1 MIGNSYTAMTQRAL
15 RGILEADQE
24 VDGELVAYC
33 PGGKTLAEHAQD
45 PKVHALLTKQG
56 RWDVVVLQDQ
66 SQLPAYAMGGPR
78 DENLLKQL
86 DAGAP
91 VLIPRI
97 RKAQPKARIILF
109 ETWARH
115 RAPDK
120 AGTLK
125 HFEGDPRKMQ
135 LALNAAYR
143 RMVKNPGHWD
153 FSKFV
158 AIAPVGPAFEAWYE
172 KFGYQDARRKLH
184 FPDNSHPGPLG
195 AFLAGAVLYET
206 ITGRPA
212 SKIDYTGAL
221 ARQPGGAI
229 LAKDLKH
236 VAHQTCKARHAPK
249 PAPR

>member
-1 MIGNSYTAMTQRAL
+1 MRVLMIGNSYTAMTQRVL
-15 RGILEADQE
+15 KGFLEADPKID
-24 VDGELVAYC
+24 VELVAYC
-33 PGGKTLAEHAQD
+33 PGGKTLAEHAQN
-45 PKVHALLTKQG
+45 PKVDALLTKRG

-97 RKAQPKARIILF
+97 RKAQPKAKIILF

-125 HFEGDPRKMQ
+125 YFDGDPKKMQ
-135 LALNAAYR
+135 SALNAAYR
-143 RMVKNPGHWD
+143 RMVEKTGHWD

-184 FPDNSHPGPLG
+184 CPDSSHPGPLG
-195 AFLAGAVLYET
+195 ALLAGAVLYET

-212 SKIDYTGAL
+212 SKVNYAGPL
-221 ARQPGGAI
+221 ARQPGGAR
-229 LAKDLKH
+229 LAKDLKRFADQ
-236 VAHQTCKARHAPK
+236 VCRAKRDS
-249 PAPR
+249 